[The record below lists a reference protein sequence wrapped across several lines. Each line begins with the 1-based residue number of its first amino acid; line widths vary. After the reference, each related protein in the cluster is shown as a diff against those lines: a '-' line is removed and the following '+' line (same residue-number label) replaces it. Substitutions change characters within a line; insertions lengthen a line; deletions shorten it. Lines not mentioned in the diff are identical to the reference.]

1 MAKQRRKVIIVTD
14 GDRVAGRTVKVAAKN
29 IGARFIS
36 LTTGNPTPIEA
47 PEVVNLI
54 KQAPHDPVVIL
65 VDDRG
70 ECDYGPG
77 EEIIKYVAQHP
88 DMEVIGA
95 VAVASNTSNTEGIK
109 VNESITRD
117 GKVIAGPVDK
127 LGHAEEQGNKYL
139 EGDTVDILNSLNIP
153 IIVGTGDTGKMDY
166 ADEYW
171 KGAPVTTKA
180 LQEIINRS
188 ESIGSN
194 SESYSGQ

>member
-1 MAKQRRKVIIVTD
+1 MTEKRRKVIIVTD

-36 LTTGNPTPIEA
+36 LTIGNPTPIL
-47 PEVVNLI
+47 PLEVVDLI

-70 ECDYGPG
+70 ECECGPG

-109 VNESITRD
+109 VNESVTRE
-117 GKVIAGPVDK
+117 GKIVKGPVDK
-127 LGHAEEQGNKYL
+127 LGHAEKQGHKYL
-139 EGDTVDILNSLNIP
+139 EGDTVDILNELQIP
-153 IIVGTGDTGKMDY
+153 IIIGTGDTGKMDY

-180 LQEIINRS
+180 LREIINRS

-194 SESYSGQ
+194 SGSHSSK

>member
-1 MAKQRRKVIIVTD
+1 MSEKRRKVIIVTD

-36 LTTGNPTPIEA
+36 LTTGNPTPILGS
-47 PEVVNLI
+47 EVVNLI
-54 KQAPHDPVVIL
+54 KQTPHDPVVIL

-70 ECDYGPG
+70 ECECGPG
-77 EEIIKYVAQHP
+77 EQIIQYVAEHP
-88 DMEVIGA
+88 DIEVIGA

-109 VNESITRD
+109 VDESVTRD
-117 GKVIAGPVDK
+117 GKIVHGPVNK
-127 LGHAEEQGNKYL
+127 LGVPEKKGHKLL
-139 EGDTVDILNSLNIP
+139 EGDTVDILNQLHIP
-153 IIVGTGDTGKMDY
+153 IVIGTGDTGKMDY

-188 ESIGSN
+188 ESSGSN
-194 SESYSGQ
+194 SGSYSSQ